1 MAWHLNSDDN
11 TTDFAADPSRF
22 VEVSGRG
29 ADKSGLRPG
38 DLLNDTIDGHA
49 FLFEAWE
56 SDHVHFSY
64 FNFGGLDGSAPPEH
78 HTHETFSQAK
88 VGFEPT
94 GNYVAYRYVNVVDD
108 PGVSAVY
115 DAAGAYHVFSINKDG
130 TLYQRIHTAD
140 GWGAFQ
146 NLGGT
151 VHGTPGVTY
160 HDGRYDVFAIGGGGA
175 LYQQIYDG
183 TWHGWTKIGGSNLVG
198 GVQALY
204 VNGVY
209 HIFAI
214 NNDGTLYQL
223 IHNADGWGDWQNLG
237 SGVSGVPGVTYHDGR
252 YDVFAAG
259 GEGVLYQKTYDG
271 TWHDWNRIG
280 GSNLTNV
287 EACTSMART
296 TSSRSITTAPF
307 TRSFTTPTAGEAG
320 RTWTGPCT
328 VRPASHIT
336 ADVTTSSRSA
346 APEPFTSRRTTAPG
360 TAGAPPLAAAT
371 STDPERV
378 EMTKYSY
385 HRLRRAA
392 ALIAVAVLT
401 IAGLVATSPAAS
413 AAVGSDLCAQVGY
426 NAGFRDDSLVTAVA
440 VALAESGC
448 DPSAVSPRNSD
459 GSVDRGLWQI
469 NSVHIPPYT
478 VDCLLDAQCNA
489 GAAWDISG
497 QGSTWQPWTT
507 YNNGAYRQF
516 LDEARAAVGRL
527 QSTAPGYLPGI
538 SAVYDAAGA
547 YHVFAINKD
556 GTLYQ
561 RIHTDDGWGAFQ
573 NLGGTVHGT
582 PGVTYHDGRYDVF
595 AIGGG
600 GALYQQI
607 YDGSWHGW
615 TKIGGSNLTGGV
627 EALYVNGAY
636 HVFAINNDGTLYQL
650 IHTADGW
657 GDWQNL
663 GGNLKGVPG
672 ITYHDNRYDV
682 FAAGSDGVLQQ
693 RTAEDGTWSGWHS
706 VSGSNLT
713 GGVNA
718 LYIDGNYHIFAINND
733 GTLYQLIH
741 NTDGWGSWQNLNGV
755 VHGTLGI
762 TYHGGRYDVFA
773 VGGTGGIYQQT
784 YDGTWHGWSATVG
797 GSNFLY

>member
-1 MAWHLNSDDN
+1 MSESIRPALRRWSGALIATTTLLASFGFAGAATPAFAASGIGGKITRSELIARADDWMRRAPAYDPNGSVFDAGQTRKYRTDCSGFVDMAWHLNSDDN

-287 EACTSMART
+287 EA
-296 TSSRSITTAPF
+296 
-307 TRSFTTPTAGEAG
+307 
-320 RTWTGPCT
+320 
-328 VRPASHIT
+328 
-336 ADVTTSSRSA
+336 
-346 APEPFTSRRTTAPG
+346 
-360 TAGAPPLAAAT
+360 
-371 STDPERV
+371 
-378 EMTKYSY
+378 
-385 HRLRRAA
+385 
-392 ALIAVAVLT
+392 
-401 IAGLVATSPAAS
+401 
-413 AAVGSDLCAQVGY
+413 
-426 NAGFRDDSLVTAVA
+426 
-440 VALAESGC
+440 
-448 DPSAVSPRNSD
+448 
-459 GSVDRGLWQI
+459 
-469 NSVHIPPYT
+469 
-478 VDCLLDAQCNA
+478 
-489 GAAWDISG
+489 
-497 QGSTWQPWTT
+497 
-507 YNNGAYRQF
+507 
-516 LDEARAAVGRL
+516 
-527 QSTAPGYLPGI
+527 
-538 SAVYDAAGA
+538 
-547 YHVFAINKD
+547 
-556 GTLYQ
+556 
-561 RIHTDDGWGAFQ
+561 
-573 NLGGTVHGT
+573 
-582 PGVTYHDGRYDVF
+582 
-595 AIGGG
+595 
-600 GALYQQI
+600 
-607 YDGSWHGW
+607 
-615 TKIGGSNLTGGV
+615 
-627 EALYVNGAY
+627 LYVDGAY
-636 HVFAINNDGTLYQL
+636 HVFAINNDGTLYQ
-650 IHTADGW
+650 I
-657 GDWQNL
+657 
-663 GGNLKGVPG
+663 
-672 ITYHDNRYDV
+672 
-682 FAAGSDGVLQQ
+682 
-693 RTAEDGTWSGWHS
+693 
-706 VSGSNLT
+706 
-713 GGVNA
+713 
-718 LYIDGNYHIFAINND
+718 
-733 GTLYQLIH
+733 IH
-741 NTDGWGSWQNLNGV
+741 NSDGWGSWQNLDGT
-755 VHGTLGI
+755 VHGTPGI

-773 VGGTGGIYQQT
+773 VGGTGAIYQQT
-784 YDGTWHGWSATVG
+784 YDGTWHGWGATVG
-797 GSNFLY
+797 GSDFY